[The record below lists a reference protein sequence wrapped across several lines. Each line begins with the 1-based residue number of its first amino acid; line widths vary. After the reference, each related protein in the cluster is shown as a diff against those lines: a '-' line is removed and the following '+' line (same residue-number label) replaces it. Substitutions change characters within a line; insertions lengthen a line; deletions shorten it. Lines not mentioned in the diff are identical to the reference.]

1 MRYGLIGERLAHSH
15 SPAIHKLLAP
25 YAYDLY
31 EMPREDIAA
40 FIRRPDIGG
49 LNVTIPY
56 KQAVMPLCD
65 DLSPQARRIGSVNT
79 LVYGAGRRITG
90 HNTDYSGFSRMASEA
105 GIAFAGRKV
114 VILGSGGTAQTAIHV
129 ARDEGAKEVVVVSRT
144 GENHYGNLSKH
155 ADAQVL
161 VNTTPVGM
169 YPAVEAAPVSLDMFP
184 NLAGVVDVIYNP
196 LRTTLVQDAMRRGI
210 PTANGLA
217 MLVYQAAFAAE
228 LFLGEAIAPQRVQS
242 ALKGIRAS
250 VENIVLIGMPG
261 CGKSSVGRVLAEM
274 TGRPLVDTD
283 REIVRRTGKPVAD
296 IFAQEGEAAFR
307 ALESAVI
314 AENAR
319 RSGIILATGGGSVLS
334 GRNRAALSQNGRIV
348 YLRRAIHM
356 LATRG
361 RPLSANLQKLAQER
375 LPLYAAVSDII
386 VDNRGHIRDVARRI
400 WEAFA

>member
-1 MRYGLIGERLAHSH
+1 MHYGLIGARLAHSH

-31 EMPREDIAA
+31 EMPQEDIAA

-56 KQAVMPLCD
+56 KQVVMPLCD
-65 DLSPQARRIGSVNT
+65 ELSPQARRIDSVNT
-79 LVYGAGRRITG
+79 LVYGDDRRIIG
-90 HNTDYSGFSRMASEA
+90 HNTDYSGFSRMALEA
-105 GIAFAGRKV
+105 GIAFSGRKV

-129 ARDEGAKEVVVVSRT
+129 AKDEGAKEVVVVSRT
-144 GENHYGNLSKH
+144 GEDNYGNLPKH
-155 ADAQVL
+155 ADAEIL
-161 VNTTPVGM
+161 INTTPVGM

-184 NLAGVVDVIYNP
+184 NLVGVVDVIYNP
-196 LRTTLVQDAMRRGI
+196 LRTTLVQDALRRGI

-228 LFLGEAIAPQRVQS
+228 LFLKEAIPPERVAN
-242 ALKGIRAS
+242 ALKSIRAS

-283 REIVRRTGKPVAD
+283 REIVMRAGKPVAD
-296 IFAQEGEAAFR
+296 IFAKDGEAVFR
-307 ALESAVI
+307 AMESAVI
-314 AENAR
+314 AENAK

-334 GRNRAALSQNGRIV
+334 GQNRAALSQNGRIV

-375 LPLYAAVSDII
+375 LPLYTAVSDII
-386 VDNRGHIRDVARRI
+386 VDNRGYIRDVAQKI